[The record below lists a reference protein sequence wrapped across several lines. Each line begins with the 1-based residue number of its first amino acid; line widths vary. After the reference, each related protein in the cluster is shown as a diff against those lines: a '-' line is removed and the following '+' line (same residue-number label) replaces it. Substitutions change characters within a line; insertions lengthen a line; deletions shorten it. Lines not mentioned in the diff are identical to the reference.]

1 MLCYV
6 TLGVITLIHIK
17 DKIMRLKYTDYTLQQ
32 DILDKLSEEL
42 VIGSVSA
49 KDKKT
54 GLYTRANLVHFVTFS
69 KSFILIRLNDASDL
83 VLNLLEDG
91 VEWNEQEVNLN
102 FGNIISDLELLTIF
116 EKLVVQYLY
125 VED

>member
-1 MLCYV
+1 MPCYV

-54 GLYTRANLVHFVTFS
+54 GLYTRANLLHSVTFS

-102 FGNIISDLELLTIF
+102 FGNNISDLDLLTIF

>member
-32 DILDKLSEEL
+32 DILDKLSKEL

-54 GLYTRANLVHFVTFS
+54 GLYTRANLVHSVTFS
-69 KSFILIRLNDASDL
+69 KSFILIRLNDTSDL

-91 VEWNEQEVNLN
+91 VEWVEKEVNLN
-102 FGNIISDLELLTIF
+102 FGELVSDLDLLTIF
-116 EKLVVQYLY
+116 EKVVLYYLY
-125 VED
+125 IED

>member
-54 GLYTRANLVHFVTFS
+54 GLYTRANLVHSVTFS
-69 KSFILIRLNDASDL
+69 KSFILIRLNDTSDL

-91 VEWNEQEVNLN
+91 VEWVEKEVNLN
-102 FGNIISDLELLTIF
+102 FGELVSDLDLLTIF
-116 EKLVVQYLY
+116 EKVVLYYLY
-125 VED
+125 IED

>member
-1 MLCYV
+1 M
-6 TLGVITLIHIK
+6 K
-17 DKIMRLKYTDYTLQQ
+17 LKFNDYTLRQ
-32 DILDKLSEEL
+32 DILNKLSEDI
-42 VIGSVSA
+42 VISHVSA
-49 KDKKT
+49 RDKKT
-54 GLYTRANLVHFVTFS
+54 GLYTRANLVHSVTFS
-69 KSFILIRLNDASDL
+69 NSFILIRLNDASDL

>member
-1 MLCYV
+1 MLGYV
-6 TLGVITLIHIK
+6 TFGVITLIHIK

-54 GLYTRANLVHFVTFS
+54 GLYTRANLVHSVTFS
-69 KSFILIRLNDASDL
+69 KTFILIRLNEGSNL
-83 VLNLLEDG
+83 VLNLLEDR
-91 VEWNEQEVNLN
+91 VEWGENEVSLN
-102 FGNIISDLELLTIF
+102 FGDIISKLDLLTII
-116 EKLVVQYLY
+116 EKVVLQYLY
-125 VED
+125 VEY